1 MIKSI
6 LLICS
11 LLLVSLNSFGQI
23 LGIEPQG
30 PPDNSTFPQFD
41 YVTIDGDSINSENLA
56 DKIVIVN
63 IWFVGCTGC
72 KQEEPYLRKVTQ
84 HYQDD
89 EDIVFLGFC
98 MTKPDRIKRY
108 LERNGEIGYKNISMN
123 RDEVEK
129 KYSVRLSPTH
139 FLIKNGVLMAK
150 LTGPITPEL
159 KTLEWF
165 EKEIRKLKEFK

>member
-6 LLICS
+6 FLIYS
-11 LLLVSLNSFGQI
+11 LLLISLNSFGQI

-41 YVTIDGDSINSENLA
+41 YLTIDGDSISSEDLT

-72 KQEEPYLRKVTQ
+72 KQEEPYLRKVTEQ
-84 HYQDD
+84 FQNDD
-89 EDIVFLGFC
+89 EIVFLGFC

-108 LERNGEIGYKNISMN
+108 LEKNGEIGYKNISLN
-123 RDEVEK
+123 RDEVKE
-129 KYSVRLSPTH
+129 KYSVVMSPTH

-150 LTGPITPEL
+150 HTGPIVPGQ
-159 KTLEWF
+159 TLEWF
-165 EKEIRKLKEFK
+165 EEEIKKLKN